1 MAEENRLLKNVI
13 RLENREKLS
22 VTGVLDVVRFDEFE
36 ILCECEKGALSIK
49 GENIHI
55 SKIELEKGDL
65 TVDGL
70 ITSLVYE
77 DKQLK
82 GSFLKSL
89 FK

>member
-13 RLENREKLS
+13 RLENRERLS

-36 ILCECEKGALSIK
+36 ILCECEKGVLAIK
-49 GENIHI
+49 GDNLHI
-55 SKIELEKGDL
+55 TKIELEKGDL
-65 TVDGL
+65 LVDGAV
-70 ITSLVYE
+70 TSLVYE
-77 DKQLK
+77 DKSVK

>member
-13 RLENREKLS
+13 RLENREKLN

-36 ILCECEKGALSIK
+36 ILCECEKGVLSIK
-49 GENIHI
+49 GDNLHI
-55 SKIELEKGDL
+55 SKIELEKGEL

-70 ITSLVYE
+70 ITSLSFE
-77 DKQLK
+77 DKAVK
-82 GSFLKSL
+82 GSFFKSL